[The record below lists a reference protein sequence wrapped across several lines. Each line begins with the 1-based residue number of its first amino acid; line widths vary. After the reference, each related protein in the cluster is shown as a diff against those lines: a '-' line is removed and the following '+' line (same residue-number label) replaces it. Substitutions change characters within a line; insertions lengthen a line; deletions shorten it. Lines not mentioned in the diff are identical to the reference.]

1 MRDSVMLA
9 EPDLFTSVGSVQDTT
24 EKTSQPRYLHYTWH
38 NGIKDGD
45 DKDGDD
51 KDSDDKDGDD
61 KHASPDKIAR
71 KWYLTIIVL
80 LYVGL
85 IASFC
90 LNISL
95 LIKTFPQ
102 HSPAEI
108 NLPSQHLALEY
119 PPPHQG

>member
-1 MRDSVMLA
+1 MRESVMLA

-38 NGIKDGD
+38 SDTKDD
-45 DKDGDD
+45 DDD
-51 KDSDDKDGDD
+51 KDSDN

-71 KWYLTIIVL
+71 KWYLTVIVL

-102 HSPAEI
+102 DSSNHG
-108 NLPSQHLALEY
+108 LEY
-119 PPPHQG
+119 PTLYQG

>member
-1 MRDSVMLA
+1 MLA

-51 KDSDDKDGDD
+51 KDSDDK
-61 KHASPDKIAR
+61 HASPDKIAR
-71 KWYLTIIVL
+71 KWYLTVIVL

-102 HSPAEI
+102 DSSNHG
-108 NLPSQHLALEY
+108 LEY
-119 PPPHQG
+119 PTLYQG

>member
-1 MRDSVMLA
+1 MLA

-38 NGIKDGD
+38 NDT
-45 DKDGDD
+45 KDGDD
-51 KDSDDKDGDD
+51 KDSDD

-71 KWYLTIIVL
+71 KWYLTVIVL

-119 PPPHQG
+119 PPLLYQG